1 MSETK
6 LMTYAEYADAIGRSL
21 AAGRAICLRKRWKR
35 IIGNDGLARVAVPLD
50 ALAKPPRKHALPE
63 APPAPL
69 PEAVSEGL
77 PAPLPDASADAR
89 ALIALLEERIAEL
102 QDRVSELDSE
112 VKEGRAELRQAH
124 ATISDLTVKAART
137 EALELILAAQ
147 TETTDNLRA
156 ERDRWA
162 EMAEAAQHQAEQA
175 QCLLAD
181 MRAQAERGFLARL
194 ARLVRRTG

>member
-50 ALAKPPRKHALPE
+50 ALAKPPRKHAL
-63 APPAPL
+63 PAPL